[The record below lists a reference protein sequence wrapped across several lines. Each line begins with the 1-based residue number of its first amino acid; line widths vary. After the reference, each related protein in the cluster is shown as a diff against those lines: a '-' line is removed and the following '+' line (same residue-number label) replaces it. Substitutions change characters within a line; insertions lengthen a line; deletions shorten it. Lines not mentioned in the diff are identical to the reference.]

1 MKIEEI
7 NQMNAEFWA
16 AQKVLLRERMADEAI
31 RQTAFEAI
39 ATETVKGL
47 PLFYQKS
54 IYEALADAD
63 RARKR
68 FMSQHA
74 RRGGL
79 AGKTDVLQ
87 DLIEQ
92 IVRRNPAITVRALEA
107 RLSEHQGI
115 EPIQDFSD
123 GTISFT
129 NRGDRTK
136 YAALSGL
143 KDRLSRAKRKVGS
156 R

>member
-1 MKIEEI
+1 MLDGSRAISSSLGVGLRYSRIHPYDTVVEFAKMKIEEI

-16 AQKVLLRERMADEAI
+16 AQKALLRKRMADEAI
-31 RQTAFEAI
+31 RETAFEAM

-87 DLIEQ
+87 ELIEH
-92 IVRRNPAITVRALEA
+92 PA
-107 RLSEHQGI
+107 
-115 EPIQDFSD
+115 EPGHNGAS
-123 GTISFT
+123 
-129 NRGDRTK
+129 
-136 YAALSGL
+136 
-143 KDRLSRAKRKVGS
+143 VGGPVE
-156 R
+156 